1 MSPTIN
7 EKVLDD
13 RFATFRVRKDHLT
26 NFSSSRSS
34 RPKLAT
40 TLMAVNVSSAM
51 PPRFLTTVTFCK
63 AVFYTMRPNTP
74 RIVSKNGRYST
85 QIEA

>member
-1 MSPTIN
+1 MN
-7 EKVLDD
+7 ENVLDD
-13 RFATFRVRKDHLT
+13 RLATFNVRKDHLT

-40 TLMAVNVSSAM
+40 TLMAVSVSSAM
-51 PPRFLTTVTFCK
+51 PPRFLTTVTFWR
-63 AVFYTMRPNTP
+63 AVFYTIRPKTP
-74 RIVSKNGRYST
+74 RMVSRKGRYKI